1 MFLDR
6 TEDDAKNTNK
16 DNKQE
21 KATRPYL
28 CPWIVLSLFE
38 SILTEAVER
47 VHKLL
52 TLQNYTLQL
61 CIFWEEIERNT
72 VSLFCIIR

>member
-16 DNKQE
+16 DSKQE

-38 SILTEAVER
+38 SMLTEAVER

-52 TLQNYTLQL
+52 TLQNYRLQL
-61 CIFWEEIERNT
+61 CIFWEEIERNM
-72 VSLFCIIR
+72 VLLFCIIR